1 VGIQLELDEWA
12 ANDPEQTY
20 YSRVYLAMNLEKKDI
35 VEIVG
40 AVAIIASLA
49 FVGIQLRQSQ
59 NIAVAE
65 GYATIFSTQI
75 EIGNSIKEHV
85 NIWRRGTSNGD
96 LTEDESAI
104 FAILVNQVN
113 ESKVM
118 GYVYMGGIEGYDAA
132 EFQVKEFAAFL
143 YQNPGARKA
152 WDDRESSLIKYR
164 TLLSDDGT
172 YSSSWTDRVHAR
184 LVILDREKPPV
195 AKKPFVDW

>member
-1 VGIQLELDEWA
+1 
-12 ANDPEQTY
+12 
-20 YSRVYLAMNLEKKDI
+20 MNLEKKDI
-35 VEIVG
+35 VEFAG
-40 AVAIIASLA
+40 AVAIIASLV
-49 FVGIQLRQSQ
+49 FVGVQLRQSQ

-65 GYATIFSTQI
+65 GYATIFSNQF
-75 EIGNSIKEHV
+75 EVGNSIKEHV
-85 NIWRRGTSNGD
+85 NIWRRGTSGGE

-118 GYVYMGGIEGYDAA
+118 GYVYMGAIEDYEAA

-143 YQNPGARKA
+143 YQNPGARKV
-152 WDDRESSLIKYR
+152 WDNRESSLIKYR

-172 YSSSWTDRVHAR
+172 YNSSWTNRVHAR
-184 LVILDREKPPV
+184 LVILDREQPAF